1 MERDGDNEQEKN
13 KAEESKRKKHQPYAS
28 GSCRKGWNIL
38 NKLSAIRKRKA
49 CAAIRNHEAD
59 SESIKQHSGRAVL
72 RGINMSLI
80 VAIIGAALV
89 VIGYIRI
96 FKKKNDGI
104 IFTTLGGILSLAVIA
119 AKFI

>member
-28 GSCRKGWNIL
+28 GSCRKGWNIP

-49 CAAIRNHEAD
+49 CAAIRNHETD

-72 RGINMSLI
+72 RKEQGLY
-80 VAIIGAALV
+80 G
-89 VIGYIRI
+89 
-96 FKKKNDGI
+96 
-104 IFTTLGGILSLAVIA
+104 FT
-119 AKFI
+119 

>member
-1 MERDGDNEQEKN
+1 
-13 KAEESKRKKHQPYAS
+13 
-28 GSCRKGWNIL
+28 
-38 NKLSAIRKRKA
+38 
-49 CAAIRNHEAD
+49 
-59 SESIKQHSGRAVL
+59 
-72 RGINMSLI
+72 MSLI

-104 IFTTLGGILSLAVIA
+104 IFTTLGGILSIAVIA

>member
-1 MERDGDNEQEKN
+1 MLSTLRIREQET
-13 KAEESKRKKHQPYAS
+13 SRRYSQT
-28 GSCRKGWNIL
+28 
-38 NKLSAIRKRKA
+38 
-49 CAAIRNHEAD
+49 D

-119 AKFI
+119 EKFI